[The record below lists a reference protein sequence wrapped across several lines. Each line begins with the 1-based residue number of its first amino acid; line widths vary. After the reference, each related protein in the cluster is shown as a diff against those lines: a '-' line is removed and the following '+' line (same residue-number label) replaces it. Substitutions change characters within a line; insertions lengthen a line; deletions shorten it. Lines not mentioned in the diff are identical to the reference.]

1 MERPFDRVARIASL
15 GRDRVVAELEQARL
29 EVERLPRLNERVH
42 LIVRAT
48 LLGSPPRRVERPLH
62 VQAAAASSFR
72 IMRSWATIRGLILVY
87 TWHVTEVLEAVSYA
101 LTYQEAEAIA
111 ERMGW
116 TTTWAWRQRGGGYG
130 TTKAEQNRRLRDL
143 LAPHRMTPQTWW
155 DKVTRLV
162 GE

>member
-1 MERPFDRVARIASL
+1 MERPFDRVARIATL
-15 GRDRVVAELEQARL
+15 GREHVVAALERAGL
-29 EVERLPRLNERVH
+29 EVERLPRVNDRVH
-42 LIVRAT
+42 LVARAT
-48 LLGSPPRRVERPLH
+48 LGVSPVRRIERPLH
-62 VQAAAASSFR
+62 VQASATSSFR
-72 IMRSWATIRGLILVY
+72 VLRSWAAPPDLLLVY
-87 TWHVTEVLEAVSYA
+87 TWHVTETTEAVSYA

>member
-15 GRDRVVAELEQARL
+15 GRDRVVAELERAGV
-29 EVERLPRLNERVH
+29 EVERLPRVNDRVH
-42 LIVRAT
+42 LVARAT
-48 LLGSPPRRVERPLH
+48 LEASPVRRVERPLH
-62 VQAAAASSFR
+62 VQASATSSFR
-72 IMRSWATIRGLILVY
+72 VLRTWAAIPDLLLVY

-101 LTYQEAEAIA
+101 LTYAEAEAIA
-111 ERMGW
+111 EQMGW

-155 DKVTRLV
+155 GKVTRLV
-162 GE
+162 GD